1 MAVNQKAKL
10 LALREILLRE
20 SDEEHP
26 LSAGRMVELLARQ
39 GIEAERKSVYADIE
53 ALREAGMDIVR
64 SGEGRGSGYFV
75 ASRRFELAELK
86 LLVDSVQSSKFITA
100 RKTRAL
106 IGKLEGLTSR
116 YEARSLSRQVY
127 VTGRVKTMNES
138 IYYNVDELHRAIAA
152 DRQIRFHYFEYTA
165 QRKRQYRREG
175 QFYQVSPFALI
186 WESENYYLLAYD
198 AGSGILKHYRVDKMT
213 DIALT
218 GEPRQGRETFE
229 AQDMSA
235 YTRKVFGMFSGRE
248 ARVQLRFEN
257 RLAGPVLDRLGTD
270 AMLIP
275 DGEAH
280 FTVLADV
287 VVSPQFYAGSA
298 ALGTGC
304 RSSRP
309 SGPRRAT
316 RSTSGGSQHSMK
328 HEKPPPGFRRRF
340 RLVLNGDAVDDG
352 LGLRGDGAVV
362 VRGLS
367 VGTDGIHH
375 VHALRHVAE
384 GGVIAVQEGAVRL
397 ADEELAAG
405 AVGVRGP
412 GHGDGAPG
420 VGDGVVAAVGA
431 ELAGDGLVRAA
442 GAVAVGVAAL
452 HHEAV
457 HDPVEGEAVVEA
469 ILRQL
474 HEVGH
479 GEGGAVAVQ
488 LQGDGAVI
496 RDVDDG
502 GVLADGLRRAA
513 GGAGIALGLAAGRE
527 AQAEH
532 GCQGENEF
540 FHGVPPFP
548 PGLAGNCSQD
558 TTAGGRGQ

>member
-127 VTGRVKTMNES
+127 VTGRVKTMNE
-138 IYYNVDELHRAIAA
+138 DELHRAIAA

-213 DIALT
+213 DIAQKPRVMTEEAKNLDLT
-218 GEPRQGRETFE
+218 RYGK
-229 AQDMSA
+229 A
-235 YTRKVFGMFSGRE
+235 VFGMFSGRE

-287 VVSPQFYAGSA
+287 VVSPQFYAWV
-298 ALGTGC
+298 C
-304 RSSRP
+304 
-309 SGPRRAT
+309 
-316 RSTSGGSQHSMK
+316 
-328 HEKPPPGFRRRF
+328 GF
-340 RLVLNGDAVDDG
+340 
-352 LGLRGDGAVV
+352 
-362 VRGLS
+362 
-367 VGTDGIHH
+367 
-375 VHALRHVAE
+375 
-384 GGVIAVQEGAVRL
+384 
-397 ADEELAAG
+397 
-405 AVGVRGP
+405 
-412 GHGDGAPG
+412 
-420 VGDGVVAAVGA
+420 GDGVQILSPQWAAEGYA
-431 ELAGDGLVRAA
+431 EHIRRI
-442 GAVAVGVAAL
+442 AAL
-452 HHEAV
+452 YEA
-457 HDPVEGEAVVEA
+457 
-469 ILRQL
+469 
-474 HEVGH
+474 
-479 GEGGAVAVQ
+479 
-488 LQGDGAVI
+488 
-496 RDVDDG
+496 
-502 GVLADGLRRAA
+502 
-513 GGAGIALGLAAGRE
+513 
-527 AQAEH
+527 
-532 GCQGENEF
+532 
-540 FHGVPPFP
+540 
-548 PGLAGNCSQD
+548 
-558 TTAGGRGQ
+558 

>member
-229 AQDMSA
+229 AEDMSA

-287 VVSPQFYAGSA
+287 VVSPQFYAWV
-298 ALGTGC
+298 C
-304 RSSRP
+304 
-309 SGPRRAT
+309 
-316 RSTSGGSQHSMK
+316 
-328 HEKPPPGFRRRF
+328 GF
-340 RLVLNGDAVDDG
+340 
-352 LGLRGDGAVV
+352 
-362 VRGLS
+362 
-367 VGTDGIHH
+367 
-375 VHALRHVAE
+375 
-384 GGVIAVQEGAVRL
+384 
-397 ADEELAAG
+397 
-405 AVGVRGP
+405 
-412 GHGDGAPG
+412 
-420 VGDGVVAAVGA
+420 GDGVQILSPQWAAEGYA
-431 ELAGDGLVRAA
+431 EHIRRI
-442 GAVAVGVAAL
+442 AAL
-452 HHEAV
+452 YEA
-457 HDPVEGEAVVEA
+457 
-469 ILRQL
+469 
-474 HEVGH
+474 
-479 GEGGAVAVQ
+479 
-488 LQGDGAVI
+488 
-496 RDVDDG
+496 
-502 GVLADGLRRAA
+502 
-513 GGAGIALGLAAGRE
+513 
-527 AQAEH
+527 
-532 GCQGENEF
+532 
-540 FHGVPPFP
+540 
-548 PGLAGNCSQD
+548 
-558 TTAGGRGQ
+558 

>member
-1 MAVNQKAKL
+1 MARSSYQKEKI

-26 LSAGRMVELLARQ
+26 LSSTQIIALLAKR
-39 GIEAERKSVYADIE
+39 GIEAERKSVYTDIE

-64 SGEGRGSGYFV
+64 SGEGRGSGYFA
-75 ASRRFELAELK
+75 ASRRFELPELK

-100 RKTRAL
+100 KKTRAL

-116 YEARSLSRQVY
+116 HQARDLSRQVY

-152 DRQIRFHYFEYTA
+152 DRQIRFRYFEFTA
-165 QRKRQYRREG
+165 ERKRQYRRG
-175 QFYQVSPFALI
+175 GKFYQVSPFALI

-287 VVSPQFYAGSA
+287 VVSPQFYAWV
-298 ALGTGC
+298 C
-304 RSSRP
+304 
-309 SGPRRAT
+309 
-316 RSTSGGSQHSMK
+316 
-328 HEKPPPGFRRRF
+328 GF
-340 RLVLNGDAVDDG
+340 
-352 LGLRGDGAVV
+352 
-362 VRGLS
+362 
-367 VGTDGIHH
+367 
-375 VHALRHVAE
+375 
-384 GGVIAVQEGAVRL
+384 
-397 ADEELAAG
+397 
-405 AVGVRGP
+405 
-412 GHGDGAPG
+412 
-420 VGDGVVAAVGA
+420 GDGVQILSPQWAAEGYA
-431 ELAGDGLVRAA
+431 EHIRRI
-442 GAVAVGVAAL
+442 AAL
-452 HHEAV
+452 YEA
-457 HDPVEGEAVVEA
+457 
-469 ILRQL
+469 
-474 HEVGH
+474 
-479 GEGGAVAVQ
+479 
-488 LQGDGAVI
+488 
-496 RDVDDG
+496 
-502 GVLADGLRRAA
+502 
-513 GGAGIALGLAAGRE
+513 
-527 AQAEH
+527 
-532 GCQGENEF
+532 
-540 FHGVPPFP
+540 
-548 PGLAGNCSQD
+548 
-558 TTAGGRGQ
+558 

>member
-1 MAVNQKAKL
+1 
-10 LALREILLRE
+10 
-20 SDEEHP
+20 
-26 LSAGRMVELLARQ
+26 
-39 GIEAERKSVYADIE
+39 
-53 ALREAGMDIVR
+53 MDIVR

-287 VVSPQFYAGSA
+287 VVSPQFYAWV
-298 ALGTGC
+298 C
-304 RSSRP
+304 
-309 SGPRRAT
+309 
-316 RSTSGGSQHSMK
+316 
-328 HEKPPPGFRRRF
+328 GF
-340 RLVLNGDAVDDG
+340 
-352 LGLRGDGAVV
+352 
-362 VRGLS
+362 
-367 VGTDGIHH
+367 
-375 VHALRHVAE
+375 
-384 GGVIAVQEGAVRL
+384 
-397 ADEELAAG
+397 
-405 AVGVRGP
+405 
-412 GHGDGAPG
+412 
-420 VGDGVVAAVGA
+420 GDGVQILSPQWAAEGYA
-431 ELAGDGLVRAA
+431 EHIRRI
-442 GAVAVGVAAL
+442 AAL
-452 HHEAV
+452 YEA
-457 HDPVEGEAVVEA
+457 
-469 ILRQL
+469 
-474 HEVGH
+474 
-479 GEGGAVAVQ
+479 
-488 LQGDGAVI
+488 
-496 RDVDDG
+496 
-502 GVLADGLRRAA
+502 
-513 GGAGIALGLAAGRE
+513 
-527 AQAEH
+527 
-532 GCQGENEF
+532 
-540 FHGVPPFP
+540 
-548 PGLAGNCSQD
+548 
-558 TTAGGRGQ
+558 

>member
-1 MAVNQKAKL
+1 MDNNAKL
-10 LALREILLRE
+10 RPLYLAKILYERT
-20 SDEEHP
+20 DEGHYLTTMQLAQILEEEYGIPAH
-26 LSAGRMVELLARQ
+26 RQTIKTDIELLQ
-39 GIEAERKSVYADIE
+39 QF
-53 ALREAGMDIVR
+53 GMDIQEVKSTQNR
-64 SGEGRGSGYFV
+64 YNLI
-75 ASRRFELAELK
+75 SRQFEIAELK
-86 LLVDSVQSSKFITA
+86 LLIDAVQSSKFITA

-287 VVSPQFYAGSA
+287 VVSPQFYAWV
-298 ALGTGC
+298 C
-304 RSSRP
+304 
-309 SGPRRAT
+309 
-316 RSTSGGSQHSMK
+316 
-328 HEKPPPGFRRRF
+328 GF
-340 RLVLNGDAVDDG
+340 
-352 LGLRGDGAVV
+352 
-362 VRGLS
+362 
-367 VGTDGIHH
+367 
-375 VHALRHVAE
+375 
-384 GGVIAVQEGAVRL
+384 
-397 ADEELAAG
+397 
-405 AVGVRGP
+405 
-412 GHGDGAPG
+412 
-420 VGDGVVAAVGA
+420 GDGVQILSPQWAAEGYA
-431 ELAGDGLVRAA
+431 EHIRRI
-442 GAVAVGVAAL
+442 AAL
-452 HHEAV
+452 YEA
-457 HDPVEGEAVVEA
+457 
-469 ILRQL
+469 
-474 HEVGH
+474 
-479 GEGGAVAVQ
+479 
-488 LQGDGAVI
+488 
-496 RDVDDG
+496 
-502 GVLADGLRRAA
+502 
-513 GGAGIALGLAAGRE
+513 
-527 AQAEH
+527 
-532 GCQGENEF
+532 
-540 FHGVPPFP
+540 
-548 PGLAGNCSQD
+548 
-558 TTAGGRGQ
+558 